1 VTPANLAASVSPN
14 PAANPPANPAAN
26 PAAKGNANG
35 ERTVDA
41 ILDHFI
47 LDRGS
52 REPPYRQIARYVH
65 DAVVTGD
72 LPAGTRLP
80 AERGFARRLGVSRA
94 TVARALNELAA
105 TGLLERRVGHGT
117 LVAFNRQSW
126 HAGPTAGMPW
136 GAILTALAPAR
147 ATAASDAAASD
158 APDRR
163 SRVAADLGV
172 ADRDADSIIL
182 TAGIPDA
189 TRFLV
194 AALVRSG
201 DRVIVET
208 PASAA
213 LTISLAQRGAVAL
226 ELRSSPTL
234 AADLERLLDAQP
246 AAVLVWLRTA
256 SRLREAGA
264 RAHLLGLTKRFAL
277 PVIEEPPR
285 DRAAT
290 GLLAFEPHDHVIRI
304 DDGWL
309 SAPPPLARLLRPLVA
324 ALGLAATPE
333 G

>member
-1 VTPANLAASVSPN
+1 MSPN
-14 PAANPPANPAAN
+14 PATN
-26 PAAKGNANG
+26 PAAKVTADL
-35 ERTVDA
+35 DA
-41 ILDHFI
+41 ILDRFT

-52 REPPYRQIARYVH
+52 REPPYRQIARCVH
-65 DAVVTGD
+65 DAVVRGE
-72 LPAGTRLP
+72 LPAGIRLP
-80 AERGFARRLGVSRA
+80 AERDLARRLAVSRA

-126 HAGPTAGMPW
+126 HAGPTAGIPW

-147 ATAASDAAASD
+147 LPTAAEFPRDAVPSDHSA
-158 APDRR
+158 RR
-163 SRVAADLGV
+163 SRIAAALGV

-309 SAPPPLARLLRPLVA
+309 SAPPPLARLLRPLA
-324 ALGLAATPE
+324 TALGLAATPE